1 MAAQTAAPSGVNA
14 VRRDMLV
21 GLIGANI
28 QNSLSPALFADVC
41 EAAGLRGYYHLMDVD
56 RLPGR
61 SLEDVLGAV
70 CAAGFAGVNVT
81 YPFKEAVPKL
91 LDEVSDEARQI
102 GAVNTVTISRDGATK
117 GYNTDRTGFRRSFE
131 TTLGRDA
138 VAGQTALLV
147 GAGGAGRAVAFA
159 LFDLGVQTLLVSD
172 KNEAQAAGLV
182 AALTSQFG
190 SGRCRVERGP
200 ASALA
205 DAVGAVNATPVGMTG
220 IPGMP
225 ISPAA
230 IEARHWVADV
240 IYSPLETDLLKAARA
255 RGARVMGGAG
265 MCVHQAAEAFRLFTG
280 VTPDVGRLHAAFAQ
294 AAALRDRASA
304 VNQP

>member
-1 MAAQTAAPSGVNA
+1 MAAQTANPSGVNA

-41 EAAGLRGYYHLMDVD
+41 AAAGLRGYYHLMDVD

-117 GYNTDRTGFRRSFE
+117 GYNTDRTGFRQSFE
-131 TTLGRDA
+131 ATLGRDA
-138 VAGQTALLV
+138 VAGQTVLLV

-159 LFDLGVQTLLVSD
+159 LFDLGVQTLLVGD

-190 SGRCRVERGP
+190 SGRCRIEGDP
-200 ASALA
+200 AAALA
-205 DAVGAVNATPVGMTG
+205 GAAGAVNATPVGMTG

-240 IYSPLETDLLKAARA
+240 IYSPLETDLLKAART

-280 VTPDVGRLHAAFAQ
+280 ITPDVGRLHAAFAQ

-304 VNQP
+304 GNQP